1 MTEPNTTVGILV
13 GSGIGLTGTLLG
25 AQIDALLLGLIAA
38 VFVSI
43 WLPAIND
50 RLRAAS
56 AVAVSSLL
64 AGYGSPVL
72 ASWLAAGQPG
82 LAAGQDLRL
91 LLAFV
96 IGAVCPALMPAAI
109 ERARALIAGVGGQP

>member
-50 RLRAAS
+50 RLR
-56 AVAVSSLL
+56 
-64 AGYGSPVL
+64 
-72 ASWLAAGQPG
+72 G
-82 LAAGQDLRL
+82 LQVVVQD
-91 LLAFV
+91 
-96 IGAVCPALMPAAI
+96 
-109 ERARALIAGVGGQP
+109 ARQN

>member
-1 MTEPNTTVGILV
+1 MTEPNTTVGLLV

-25 AQIDALLLGLIAA
+25 AQVDALLLGLIAA

-56 AVAVSSLL
+56 AVDRSNT
-64 AGYGSPVL
+64 P
-72 ASWLAAGQPG
+72 
-82 LAAGQDLRL
+82 
-91 LLAFV
+91 
-96 IGAVCPALMPAAI
+96 
-109 ERARALIAGVGGQP
+109 